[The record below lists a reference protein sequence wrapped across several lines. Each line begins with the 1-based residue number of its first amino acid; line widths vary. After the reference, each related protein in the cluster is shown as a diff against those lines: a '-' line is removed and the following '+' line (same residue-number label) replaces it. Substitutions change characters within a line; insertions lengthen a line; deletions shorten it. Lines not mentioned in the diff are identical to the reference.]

1 MTTATTASQR
11 GTTNRRRGHQAE
23 RDLARWLRTHGFPH
37 AERAVRT
44 GFRANDR
51 VSADPG
57 DIDGT
62 PGIVWSVKDCAVEQL
77 AKWLAE
83 LAVMQAGA
91 RAVHG
96 LLVHKRRGHADPA
109 RWWCWLTLDDLV
121 RLATDEPARHVSDVE
136 AAQPV
141 RIELGAL
148 TPLLRTAGWGEA
160 PNGSESDDASDGSTD
175 PPPNAVRPAAATLA
189 GGDRP

>member
-1 MTTATTASQR
+1 MTTATNSQR

-23 RDLARWLRTHGFPH
+23 RDLARWLRANGFPH

-62 PGIVWSVKDCAVEQL
+62 PGIVWSVKDCAAEQTP
-77 AKWLAE
+77 KWLAE

-96 LLVHKRRGHADPA
+96 LLVTKRRGHADPA
-109 RWWCWLTLDDLV
+109 RWWCWLALDDLV
-121 RLATDEPARHVSDVE
+121 RLATDEPARHLSD
-136 AAQPV
+136 AGAGQPV
-141 RIELGAL
+141 RIELGTLA
-148 TPLLRTAGWGEA
+148 PLLRTAGWGEA
-160 PNGSESDDASDGSTD
+160 PNGSENDDDSEGSTD
-175 PPPNAVRPAAATLA
+175 PPPAAGRPVQAATA